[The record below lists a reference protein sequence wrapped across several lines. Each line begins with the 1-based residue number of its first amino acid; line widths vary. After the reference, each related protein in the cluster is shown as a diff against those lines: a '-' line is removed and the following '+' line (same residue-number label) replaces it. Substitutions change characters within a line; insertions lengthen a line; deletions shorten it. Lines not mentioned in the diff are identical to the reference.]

1 MKKSNQNLRYIIVTI
16 LVFSMLLS
24 ACSSKKETNETEGV
38 KQEEKSSVGTFSTP
52 DKKALVFDENFDISQ
67 CYITNK
73 LIVSNHYY
81 IDEEGVLW
89 GNGYNDAGQ
98 LGLNKPE
105 DLNNLD
111 IVYSEYCKIAEDVV
125 HVDCSTN
132 GYFVIYLTSEGELYG
147 FGYNM
152 MGVLLNEV
160 GEHDKMNPHLNVVFT
175 PKLLMKDVAYARA
188 GRECIAVLTEDG
200 AAYWWG
206 EFPYSDHAGIT
217 EPELMLEDAKY
228 VTTGD
233 WTAAAISKDNELY
246 TWGHNTWGNCGVG
259 GKDIYI
265 EEATKVLE
273 NVVMVWPGSLR
284 FNSPENQEQ
293 VAEEI
298 YKYDYENTF
307 ALLENGDYVA
317 CGKGIGQLNK
327 TADVPGEIERS
338 ENSSYSPEFLYIE
351 IEEVGVREKAP
362 VEMEGVGEAIDNQ
375 EEDPDEE
382 VLPADEPEEKDVIE
396 DTVADNHEDSDGL
409 IKFETVNEEVTAKDR
424 TNLRDI
430 PSQGNDS
437 NIMLVLKNG
446 EVAVRTGKSDKGW
459 SRIEYEGT
467 TYYAVSS
474 YLTTDLNYK
483 APEPEKDDG
492 LKTKFV
498 TVSEKITAK
507 DAVNLRTLPS
517 VTHED
522 SKVVVKI
529 PNGEVVTRTGINTEV
544 GWSRV
549 EYNGQTLY
557 CISSYV
563 ETVE

>member
-1 MKKSNQNLRYIIVTI
+1 MLKKLIFIFLCTI
-16 LVFSMLLS
+16 LITG
-24 ACSSKKETNETEGV
+24 CTNENDMKSDSKTGV
-38 KQEEKSSVGTFSTP
+38 SSVEKECAGTFSTP
-52 DKKALVFDENFDISQ
+52 DKEDLVFDKDFDISQ
-67 CYITNK
+67 CYITDK

-98 LGLNKPE
+98 LGLNKAE
-105 DLNNLD
+105 DLNKID
-111 IVYSEYCKIAEDVV
+111 TVYSEYCKIAEDVV

-132 GYFVIYLTSEGELYG
+132 GYFVIYLTSEGDLYG

-160 GEHDKMNPHLNVVFT
+160 GEHDRLNPHLNVVFT
-175 PKLLMKDVAYARA
+175 PKLLMKEVTYARA
-188 GRECIAVLTEDG
+188 GRECIAVLTEGG

-206 EFPYSDHAGIT
+206 EFPYSDYTGKT
-217 EPELMLEDAKY
+217 EPKLMLEDAKY

-259 GKDIYI
+259 GEDIFI

-273 NVVMVWPGSLR
+273 NVVMVWPESLM

-317 CGKGIGQLNK
+317 CGKGIGQMNK
-327 TADVPGEIERS
+327 TADVPGEIEKS

-351 IEEVGVREKAP
+351 IEEVGAREKAP
-362 VEMEGVGEAIDNQ
+362 VEMEGVEENIDNH
-375 EEDPDEE
+375 EENPDEE
-382 VLPADEPEEKDVIE
+382 VLSADESVKNDAI
-396 DTVADNHEDSDGL
+396 EDSDEAMQ
-409 IKFETVNEEVTAKDR
+409 FATVNEEVTAKDR

-437 NIMLVLKNG
+437 NIMVVLENG

>member
-1 MKKSNQNLRYIIVTI
+1 MFKKI
-16 LVFSMLLS
+16 LILLS
-24 ACSSKKETNETEGV
+24 IILLTGCANENEVKNDSGKEESTV
-38 KQEEKSSVGTFSTP
+38 EKEYAGTFSTP
-52 DKKALVFDENFDISQ
+52 DKEALVFDKDFDISQ

-98 LGLNKPE
+98 LGLNKAE

-111 IVYSEYCKIAEDVV
+111 TVYSECCKIAEDVV

-132 GYFVIYLTSEGELYG
+132 GYFVIYLTSDGELYG
-147 FGYNM
+147 FGYNL

-188 GRECIAVLTEDG
+188 GRECIAVLTEGG

-246 TWGHNTWGNCGVG
+246 IWGHNTWGNCGVG

-273 NVVMVWPGSLR
+273 NVVMVWPESLM

-327 TADVPGEIERS
+327 TTDVPGEIERS

-362 VEMEGVGEAIDNQ
+362 IEMEGVGE
-375 EEDPDEE
+375 
-382 VLPADEPEEKDVIE
+382 
-396 DTVADNHEDSDGL
+396 DTVADNPEDSDGAM
-409 IKFETVNEEVTAKDR
+409 KFETVSEEVTAKDR

-437 NIMLVLKNG
+437 NIMLVL
-446 EVAVRTGKSDKGW
+446 V
-459 SRIEYEGT
+459 I
-467 TYYAVSS
+467 
-474 YLTTDLNYK
+474 
-483 APEPEKDDG
+483 
-492 LKTKFV
+492 
-498 TVSEKITAK
+498 
-507 DAVNLRTLPS
+507 
-517 VTHED
+517 
-522 SKVVVKI
+522 
-529 PNGEVVTRTGINTEV
+529 
-544 GWSRV
+544 
-549 EYNGQTLY
+549 
-557 CISSYV
+557 
-563 ETVE
+563 